1 MFVSIPDLCLLTYF
15 VLFCCDRDFILCL
28 SDNNQANVIEAFN
41 PTSRYLDDL
50 LNIDYP
56 FWRVRPR
63 LKDDLGINSS
73 AGQYLLDKRG
83 STGIFFS
90 SDDIL

>member
-1 MFVSIPDLCLLTYF
+1 MVLAKLIVSIPDLCFLTYF

-50 LNIDYP
+50 LNIDNP
-56 FWRVRPR
+56 FWWVRPR
-63 LKDDLGINSS
+63 LKDDLGIKLICG
-73 AGQYLLDKRG
+73 AVPDV
-83 STGIFFS
+83 
-90 SDDIL
+90 